1 MINAS
6 VLSKNKLITQNQGN
20 IVSDMDGELV
30 MLSIE
35 KGNYYNLGVLGG
47 EIWSLIERPIT
58 ISDLID
64 KLMSQYDVSQ
74 QECEEE
80 VLSFLS
86 DLYNEGLIILP
97 AEI

>member
-6 VLSKNKLITQNQGN
+6 VLSKNNVITQNQGN

-47 EIWSLIERPIT
+47 EIWSLIEKPIK
-58 ISDLID
+58 ISDILD
-64 KLMSQYDVSQ
+64 KLISQYDVSQ

-86 DLYNEGLIILP
+86 DLYNEGLIILTP
-97 AEI
+97 EL

>member
-6 VLSKNKLITQNQGN
+6 VLSKNKVITQNQGN

-47 EIWSLIERPIT
+47 EIWNLIEKPII
-58 ISDLID
+58 ISDLLD
-64 KLMSQYDVSQ
+64 KLISQYDVSQ

>member
-1 MINAS
+1 MINAT
-6 VLSKNKLITQNQGN
+6 VLSKNKVITQNQGN

-47 EIWSLIERPIT
+47 EIWSLIEKPII
-58 ISDLID
+58 ISDLLD
-64 KLMSQYDVSQ
+64 KLVSQYDVSQ

-97 AEI
+97 AQL

>member
-6 VLSKNKLITQNQGN
+6 VLSKNKIITQNPGN
-20 IVSDMDGELV
+20 IVSDMDGETV

-47 EIWSLIERPIT
+47 EIWSLLEEPIK
-58 ISDLID
+58 ISDLIG
-64 KLMSQYDVSQ
+64 KLMSQYEVSH

-86 DLYNEGLIILP
+86 DLYDEELIILS
-97 AEI
+97 ET

>member
-6 VLSKNKLITQNQGN
+6 VLSKNNVITQNQGN
-20 IVSDMDGELV
+20 IISNMDGELV

-47 EIWSLIERPIT
+47 EIWSLIEKPIK
-58 ISDLID
+58 ISDLLD
-64 KLMSQYDVSQ
+64 KLISQYDVSQ

-97 AEI
+97 AEL

>member
-6 VLSKNKLITQNQGN
+6 VLSKNNVITQNQGN

-47 EIWSLIERPIT
+47 EIWSLIEKPIK
-58 ISDLID
+58 ISDLLD
-64 KLMSQYDVSQ
+64 KLISQYNVSQ

-97 AEI
+97 AEL

>member
-6 VLSKNKLITQNQGN
+6 VLSKNNVITQNQGN
-20 IVSDMDGELV
+20 IVSNMDGELV

-47 EIWSLIERPIT
+47 EIWSLIEKPIK
-58 ISDLID
+58 ISDLLD
-64 KLMSQYDVSQ
+64 KLISQYDVSQ

-97 AEI
+97 AEL

>member
-6 VLSKNKLITQNQGN
+6 VLSKNKVITQSQGN

-47 EIWSLIERPIT
+47 EIWSLIEKPII
-58 ISDLID
+58 ISDLLD
-64 KLMSQYDVSQ
+64 KLISQYDVSQ

>member
-6 VLSKNKLITQNQGN
+6 VLSKNKVITQSQGN

-47 EIWSLIERPIT
+47 EIWSLIEKPII
-58 ISDLID
+58 ISDLLE
-64 KLMSQYDVSQ
+64 KLISQYDVSQ
-74 QECEEE
+74 QDCEEE

>member
-6 VLSKNKLITQNQGN
+6 VLSKNNVITQNQGN

-47 EIWSLIERPIT
+47 EIWSLIEKPIK
-58 ISDLID
+58 ISDLLD
-64 KLMSQYDVSQ
+64 KLISQYDVSQ

-97 AEI
+97 AEL